1 MSKKSDDFIKKY
13 SKLVDDIIKEFDK
26 ELKKRNVNVAQI
38 KRRLLDVAYKQLY
51 SLKKQRYNIIKEL
64 LGETFANAH
73 AEEIKLAQPNVAFDI
88 KSLPKSTQQALIAMD
103 CRSLNKML
111 KVAENNYYNAL
122 KACFREENFSQKL
135 HAFIETRTETEQLLA
150 GDKHYYEAID
160 DLETRLRKNT
170 MCHIKTVDGERMF
183 HMSVDAYAKMAINT
197 AIQRTNN
204 HASIETMQQ
213 VGHNWVR
220 FTSHGW
226 TCEDCARYAE
236 GRAYSL
242 VKNDKYPYLYD
253 LRGFRDG
260 YLTLHPN
267 CKHRIHGFWEE
278 SRTPE
283 QLKKIQ
289 AISGNFEDIR
299 TEKNKLKY
307 MQSQLKYKRKK

>member
-1 MSKKSDDFIKKY
+1 MSKKSDELIKRY
-13 SKLVDDIIKEFDK
+13 SKLVDDLIKEFAN
-26 ELKKRNVNVAQI
+26 ELKKRNVDIPKI
-38 KRRLLDVAYKQLY
+38 KRHLLETAYKQLY

-64 LGETFANAH
+64 LGETFAEAH
-73 AEEIKLAQPNVAFDI
+73 AEEIKLAQPYFDI
-88 KSLPKSTQQALIAMD
+88 KALPISTQQNLIAMD

-135 HAFIETRTETEQLLA
+135 HAFRETRTQAEKLLA
-150 GDKHYYEAID
+150 GDTYYDKSIK
-160 DLETRLRKNT
+160 DLTTQLANNT
-170 MCHIKTVDGERMF
+170 MCHIQTADGKRMF
-183 HMSVDAYAKMAINT
+183 NMSINAYAKMAINT
-197 AIQRTNN
+197 AVQRTNN
-204 HASIETMQQ
+204 HASIETMNE

-220 FTSHGW
+220 FSSHGW

-242 VKNDKYPYLYD
+242 VRGDKYPYLYD

-267 CKHRIHGFWEE
+267 CRHRIHGFFEE

-283 QLKKIQ
+283 ELKKIQ